1 MINAIINGLLNVI
14 NGIINVIFLPI
25 DAAINA
31 AFPDISNN
39 IVTALNSIQT
49 LFSNLS
55 YPLTFLPKS
64 FITILLAIFTI
75 QLAKVTLGF
84 TYKGFIKLYVIIQK
98 IKFW

>member
-25 DAAINA
+25 DSAINL
-31 AFPDISNN
+31 AFPDVSGN
-39 IVTALNSIQT
+39 ITTALNSLNE

-55 YPLTFLPKS
+55 FPLTFLPKS
-64 FITILLAIFTI
+64 FITILIGIFTI
-75 QLAKVTLGF
+75 QLAKVSLGL